1 MNDEAG
7 VRIIRVLGRWFVH
20 ENMESIEQDVRSY
33 LSKQRKV
40 LSKDGDGKALLA
52 HFSRMWELNRN
63 FFYEIDIDYQNHVR
77 NVFWADAR
85 SKAACEYFGDVIFF
99 DTTYLTNKYDM
110 PFVPFVG
117 VNHHG
122 QAILLGCGLLSSED
136 TNSFVWLFETF
147 LRCMSNKAPQ
157 GIVTDQFKAMS
168 NAIEIV
174 FPNTRHR

>member
-1 MNDEAG
+1 
-7 VRIIRVLGRWFVH
+7 
-20 ENMESIEQDVRSY
+20 
-33 LSKQRKV
+33 
-40 LSKDGDGKALLA
+40 
-52 HFSRMWELNRN
+52 
-63 FFYEIDIDYQNHVR
+63 
-77 NVFWADAR
+77 
-85 SKAACEYFGDVIFF
+85 
-99 DTTYLTNKYDM
+99 M

-157 GIVTDQFKAMS
+157 GIVTDQSKAMS